1 MLESWNIEKNIN
13 LVVKENQEA
22 TILLVHDEWMKTKE
36 NMWYLEN
43 GASNHM
49 CGDKDKF
56 VELDESIKG
65 NVTFAN
71 YSKVSIKK
79 KGMILIQMK
88 DDSH

>member
-1 MLESWNIEKNIN
+1 MVEKNVN
-13 LVVKENQEA
+13 LVVKEKQEA
-22 TILLVHDEWMKTKE
+22 SILLVHDERMKTKE
-36 NMWYLEN
+36 NMWCLEN

-71 YSKVSIKK
+71 YSKVSIKE
-79 KGMILIQMK
+79 KGTILIQMK

>member
-1 MLESWNIEKNIN
+1 
-13 LVVKENQEA
+13 
-22 TILLVHDEWMKTKE
+22 MKTKE

-43 GASNHM
+43 RASNHM

-65 NVTFAN
+65 NVIFAN
-71 YSKVSIKK
+71 YSKVSIKE
-79 KGMILIQMK
+79 KGTILIQMK